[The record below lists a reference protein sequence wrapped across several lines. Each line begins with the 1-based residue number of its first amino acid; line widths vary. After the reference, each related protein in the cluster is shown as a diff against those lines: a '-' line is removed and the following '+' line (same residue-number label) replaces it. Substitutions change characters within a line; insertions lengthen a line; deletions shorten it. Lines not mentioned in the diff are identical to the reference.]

1 MRRNRVGNSRQ
12 DMSII
17 KFRTRNGTDKEETM
31 SFLVF
36 NMLSLRSVLYMG
48 REKFESL
55 RKDRN

>member
-1 MRRNRVGNSRQ
+1 MRRNRVGNSRL
-12 DMSII
+12 DKSTI

-31 SFLVF
+31 SLVF